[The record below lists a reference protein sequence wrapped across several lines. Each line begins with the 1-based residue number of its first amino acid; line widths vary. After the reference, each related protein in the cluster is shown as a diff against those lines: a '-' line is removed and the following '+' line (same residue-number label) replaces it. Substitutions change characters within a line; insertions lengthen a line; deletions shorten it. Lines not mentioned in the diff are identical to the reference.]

1 MKIYFSHSIIRN
13 PQPEN
18 EGTITV
24 NAKIDGY
31 NPTFTGSSFA
41 EQFLDEDND
50 ECRCKEYFNYFL
62 MESGIGDDDTI
73 FALINNYST
82 GDELLVSLRLIPT
95 FQIGD
100 AIPIGEEYQMEEA
113 VRASLEET
121 NNISLRPASK
131 LVVKSLA
138 RKIYK
143 MTTSSTGEM
152 CIICL
157 EEFSEGRRVVTLP
170 CGHDFDDECVLK
182 WFETN
187 HSCPLCRFKL
197 PYQ

>member
-1 MKIYFSHSIIRN
+1 MRIYFSHSIIRN

-18 EGTITV
+18 EGTITL

-62 MESGIGDDDTI
+62 MESGIGYDDTI
-73 FALINNYST
+73 FAIIKLSEYAIA
-82 GDELLVSLRLIPT
+82 
-95 FQIGD
+95 IGD

-143 MTTSSTGEM
+143 KTTSSTGEM

-182 WFETN
+182 WFETIHN
-187 HSCPLCRFKL
+187 CPLCRFKL
-197 PYQ
+197 PCEDQ

>member
-50 ECRCKEYFNYFL
+50 ELCDR
-62 MESGIGDDDTI
+62 S
-73 FALINNYST
+73 NYST

>member
-31 NPTFTGSSFA
+31 NPTFT
-41 EQFLDEDND
+41 
-50 ECRCKEYFNYFL
+50 
-62 MESGIGDDDTI
+62 
-73 FALINNYST
+73 
-82 GDELLVSLRLIPT
+82 VSLRLIPT

>member
-73 FALINNYST
+73 FALIKFRNRRRRYH
-82 GDELLVSLRLIPT
+82 IC
-95 FQIGD
+95 
-100 AIPIGEEYQMEEA
+100 
-113 VRASLEET
+113 T
-121 NNISLRPASK
+121 NNAK
-131 LVVKSLA
+131 
-138 RKIYK
+138 
-143 MTTSSTGEM
+143 
-152 CIICL
+152 
-157 EEFSEGRRVVTLP
+157 
-170 CGHDFDDECVLK
+170 
-182 WFETN
+182 
-187 HSCPLCRFKL
+187 
-197 PYQ
+197 